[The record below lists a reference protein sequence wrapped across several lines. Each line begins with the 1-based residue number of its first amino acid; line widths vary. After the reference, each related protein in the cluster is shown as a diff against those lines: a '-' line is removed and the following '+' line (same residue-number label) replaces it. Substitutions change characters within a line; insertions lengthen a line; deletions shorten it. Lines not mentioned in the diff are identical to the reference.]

1 MARGVNTESGNQP
14 VSDYLQRVRNARA
27 AFRDTQTARRHASG
41 DEEFERLNDE
51 TLQALDDLWI
61 AIVPR
66 QRQKERPPPGHRDD
80 LS

>member
-1 MARGVNTESGNQP
+1 

-27 AFRDTQTARRHASG
+27 AFRDTQTARRQASG

-51 TLQALDDLWI
+51 TLQALDDLWA

-66 QRQKERPPPGHRDD
+66 QRQKERPPPGDQDD
-80 LS
+80 LP

>member
-1 MARGVNTESGNQP
+1 M
-14 VSDYLQRVRNARA
+14 SDYLQRVRNARA
-27 AFRDTQTARRHASG
+27 AFRDTQTARRHAGG

-51 TLQALDDLWI
+51 TLQALDDLWA

-80 LS
+80 